1 MYRHAGAP
9 KDARRDS
16 QHFAAINTVPFT
28 CNFNVVAKLGGAVL
42 RCQQCVRRSRG
53 WIQRQRTDVRADPG
67 SVERR
72 RQIHCGRVGQG
83 RQDACM
89 HACMAGHVHA
99 AAVLLD
105 RVRAL
110 RARLRVGQDP
120 GGIVALGHR
129 LLIPP
134 LHHAAAD
141 GLVLV
146 VGALLGRAGARPPT
160 HATAE
165 RPSPRAR
172 GFGAGTNVR
181 E

>member
-1 MYRHAGAP
+1 MAEEQPCRIAMYRHAGAP

-110 RARLRVGQDP
+110 RARLAVRGCVAQPTGWCWSLEPCWAARAPGRRRTPPPSARRLVRV
-120 GGIVALGHR
+120 AS
-129 LLIPP
+129 
-134 LHHAAAD
+134 
-141 GLVLV
+141 GLE
-146 VGALLGRAGARPPT
+146 PM
-160 HATAE
+160 
-165 RPSPRAR
+165 
-172 GFGAGTNVR
+172 
-181 E
+181 